1 MAFLFASSP
10 HDHSRKRTNEIM
22 RTVIL
27 CCAFGVVAQC
37 YFFGMGTLIQIAI
50 ASLTAMVAEAIVV
63 SLRKRPV
70 VPYLRDNSALLTG
83 VLIGIA
89 LPPLAPWWL
98 AVLGAFFAIVIAKHI
113 YGGLGQN
120 LFNPAMVAY
129 VVLLISFPVQMTTWQ
144 PPASLMAEPVS
155 VGDAFS
161 VIFTGFDLEGF
172 SANQLRAAV
181 DGSTMATPLDTMK
194 TALST
199 GYTAS
204 ETLALPTFGMIAGVG
219 WTWVNIGFLIGGAI
233 LLKLRVIQWH
243 IPAAMLGSLF
253 VLFTFTYALDPDSS
267 GSPILHL
274 FSGATMLGAFF
285 IATDPVSAS
294 TTSKGRLIYG
304 AMIGLLVFLIRTW
317 GGYPDGVAFAVLL
330 ANMSVPLIDYYT
342 RPRTYGH

>member
-10 HDHSRKRTNEIM
+10 HDHNRKRTNEIM

-27 CCAFGVVAQC
+27 CCAFGIVAQC
-37 YFFGMGTLIQIAI
+37 VFFGVGTLVQIAI
-50 ASLTAMVAEAIVV
+50 ASVTAVVAEAIAVAC
-63 SLRKRPV
+63 RRRPV
-70 VPYLRDNSALLTG
+70 WPYLRDNSALLTG

-89 LPPLAPWWL
+89 IPPLAPWWI
-98 AVLGAFFAIVIAKHI
+98 AVIGGIFAILIAKHV

-144 PPASLMAEPVS
+144 PPSSLMAEPVGM
-155 VGDAFS
+155 GDVFS
-161 VIFTGFDLEGF
+161 VVFTGFDLEGF
-172 SANQLRAAV
+172 SANQLQLGI

-194 TALST
+194 TALSS
-199 GYTAS
+199 GFTAS
-204 ETLALPTFGMIAGVG
+204 EALQNPIFGHLGGIG
-219 WTWVNIGFLIGGAI
+219 WVWINIGFFIGGLI
-233 LLKLRVIQWH
+233 LIRLRIIQWH
-243 IPAAMLGSLF
+243 IPAGMLGSMF
-253 VLFTFTYALDPDSS
+253 VLFSLSYLFGPDSS
-267 GSPILHL
+267 GSPLLHL

-294 TTSKGRLIYG
+294 TTIRGRVIFG
-304 AMIGLLVFLIRTW
+304 AMIGLLVFLIRSW

-330 ANMSVPLIDYYT
+330 ANMTVPLIDYYT